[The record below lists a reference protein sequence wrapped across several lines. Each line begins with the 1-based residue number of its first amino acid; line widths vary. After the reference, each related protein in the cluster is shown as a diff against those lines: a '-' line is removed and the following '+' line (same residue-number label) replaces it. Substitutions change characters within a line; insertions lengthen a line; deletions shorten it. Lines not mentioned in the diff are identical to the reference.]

1 MGTANSS
8 STWPRKWPTAS
19 PAFGLLRLS
28 LLCLMRLE
36 GKGRATPLRGLFSFR
51 PAGFQEGSFWVSQVR
66 SPLLHCQTFSQNYSH
81 SIVLGGLELIS
92 YTTLVTPG
100 TSFTIRVEIRSS
112 TSPGNRTQ
120 SAVMASSD
128 STTLTAT
135 VSP

>member
-1 MGTANSS
+1 MGTGNSS

-28 LLCLMRLE
+28 LLCITRDS
-36 GKGRATPLRGLFSFR
+36 KGQAAQTRCAVSFFSGRRVFIKVSFPGDPSPPTPHWQ
-51 PAGFQEGSFWVSQVR
+51 A
-66 SPLLHCQTFSQNYSH
+66 FSQNYSH

-100 TSFTIRVEIRSS
+100 TSLTIRVEIRSS

>member
-8 STWPRKWPTAS
+8 STWPKKWPTAS

-28 LLCLMRLE
+28 LFCLMRLE
-36 GKGRATPLRGLFSFR
+36 EKGRANPLAVSLLSGRQVFSK
-51 PAGFQEGSFWVSQVR
+51 A
-66 SPLLHCQTFSQNYSH
+66 PLGCAKSAPPMHCQAFSQNYSH

-128 STTLTAT
+128 STTLTAA